1 MRRLRRALP
10 VALAAAVAVACARM
24 APPPGG
30 PPDARPPQ
38 LIATTPESIV
48 VLEGFDGWVEFQFDE
63 VISEGGQPN
72 FGLGTGDLERLV
84 TLSPGDEVPRVAWRR
99 NRIAVRP
106 KGDWRPNTVY
116 RVELAPG
123 LLDLRNN
130 RTDTATTVTF
140 ATGGPLPTHVLVGR
154 AVDWAANRPS
164 ALALVEATLLP
175 DSLVYRTVAD
185 STGRFRFG
193 PLPDGEYLVG
203 ITVDQDRNRRR
214 SGREAWD
221 TVRTA
226 AGNGNVG
233 EVWAFQ
239 RDTLPPRATDA
250 TRLDSLSISL
260 TLTQPVD
267 PALRIEEGD
276 IIVQTLDDSV
286 SAGPISA
293 LPRAMHDSLYKPVA
307 APAIAGDT
315 TRRTDT
321 TRRADSAVAPR
332 IPARAAPVRTPAS
345 RGGAPDTLEQKRP
358 KISNLLVVR
367 VRNPLVAGR
376 RYVVIVRGVRAVG
389 GAVADSVR
397 GTLDIPKPPPLD
409 TLKARADSA
418 KADSVKVRT
427 DSIRADSVRRSGGT
441 IPPVPLPAPQPRDT
455 VVGRPRR

>member
-1 MRRLRRALP
+1 MQRLRRALP

-38 LIATTPESIV
+38 LIAATPESIV

-99 NRIAVRP
+99 TRIAVRP

-123 LLDLRNN
+123 LVDLRNN

-154 AVDWAANRPS
+154 AVDWAANRPA

-267 PALRIEEGD
+267 PSLRIEEGD

-286 SAGPISA
+286 SAGPITA
-293 LPRAMHDSLYKPVA
+293 LPRAMHDSLYKPAA
-307 APAIAGDT
+307 APVAG
-315 TRRTDT
+315 RDT
-321 TRRADSAVAPR
+321 TRRADTAAVPR
-332 IPARAAPVRTPAS
+332 VPPRAAPVRTPAAP
-345 RGGAPDTLEQKRP
+345 RPAPDTLEQKRP
-358 KISNLLVVR
+358 KISNVLVVR

-397 GTLDIPKPPPLD
+397 GTLDIPKPPPVD

-418 KADSVKVRT
+418 KGDSAKVRPG
-427 DSIRADSVRRSGGT
+427 SIRADSARRSGGT
-441 IPPVPLPAPQPRDT
+441 IPPAPLPAPPPRDT
-455 VVGRPRR
+455 VAGRPRR

>member
-1 MRRLRRALP
+1 MKKQLP
-10 VALAAAVAVACARM
+10 LVLAAAVAVACARM

-30 PPDARPPQ
+30 PPDARAPL

-48 VLEGFDGWVEFQFDE
+48 VIEGFDGWVEFQFDE

-84 TLSPGDEVPRVAWRR
+84 TLSPGDDVPRVAWHR
-99 NRIAVRP
+99 NRISVRP
-106 KGDWRPNTVY
+106 QGGWQPNTVY

-123 LLDLRNN
+123 VRDLRDN
-130 RTDTATTVTF
+130 RTDTATSVTF

-154 AVDWAANRPS
+154 AVDWGASRPA
-164 ALALVEATLLP
+164 ALALVEAILLP

-214 SGREAWD
+214 GGREAWD

-226 AGNGNVG
+226 AGNGNVR

-239 RDTLPPRATDA
+239 RDTLPPRATDV
-250 TRLDSLSISL
+250 TRLDSLSISI

-267 PALRIEEGD
+267 PALRIEADGIVVLALGD
-276 IIVQTLDDSV
+276 SA
-286 SAGPISA
+286 SAGPITA
-293 LPRAMHDSLYKPVA
+293 LPRAMHDSLYKPTIA
-307 APAIAGDT
+307 AVPA
-315 TRRTDT
+315 TDT
-321 TRRADSAVAPR
+321 TRRADTIAVQRVPPRRPCAHPGSAECGARHAGTETPENLDPAGCPR
-332 IPARAAPVRTPAS
+332 P
-345 RGGAPDTLEQKRP
+345 Q
-358 KISNLLVVR
+358 
-367 VRNPLVAGR
+367 PLVAGT
-376 RYVVIVRGVRAVG
+376 RYAVIVRGVRALG

-397 GTLDIPKPPPLD
+397 GTLDVPTPPPVD
-409 TLKARADSA
+409 TLKARTDSA
-418 KADSVKVRT
+418 KADSAKVRA
-427 DSIRADSVRRSGGT
+427 DSIRADSVRAAGGV
-441 IPPVPLPAPQPRDT
+441 IPPAPLPTPPPRDT

>member
-1 MRRLRRALP
+1 M
-10 VALAAAVAVACARM
+10 
-24 APPPGG
+24 
-30 PPDARPPQ
+30 
-38 LIATTPESIV
+38 
-48 VLEGFDGWVEFQFDE
+48 
-63 VISEGGQPN
+63 
-72 FGLGTGDLERLV
+72 
-84 TLSPGDEVPRVAWRR
+84 
-99 NRIAVRP
+99 
-106 KGDWRPNTVY
+106 Y
-116 RVELAPG
+116 RVELARG
-123 LLDLRNN
+123 LQDLRNN
-130 RTDTATTVTF
+130 RTDTAATVTF

-154 AVDWAANRPS
+154 AVDWGSSRPS
-164 ALALVEATLLP
+164 AMALIEATLLP

-250 TRLDSLSISL
+250 TRLDSVSISL

-267 PALRIEEGD
+267 PALRIEAGD

-286 SAGPISA
+286 SAAPITA
-293 LPRAMHDSLYKPVA
+293 LPRATHDSLYKA
-307 APAIAGDT
+307 AARAAAGDT
-315 TRRTDT
+315 TKRTDT
-321 TRRADSAVAPR
+321 TRRADSTVVPR
-332 IPARAAPVRTPAS
+332 VPPRAAPVRAPTVPRA
-345 RGGAPDTLEQKRP
+345 APDTLIQKRP

-389 GAVADSVR
+389 GTVADSVR
-397 GTLDIPKPPPLD
+397 ATFEIPKPPPVD
-409 TLKARADSA
+409 TLKLKADSA
-418 KADSVKVRT
+418 KADSAKARA
-427 DSIRADSVRRSGGT
+427 DSIRADSVRAAGGA
-441 IPPVPLPAPQPRDT
+441 IPPAPLPLPPPRDT

>member
-1 MRRLRRALP
+1 MRQLKQHLP
-10 VALAAAVAVACARM
+10 LMLAAAVAVACARM

-38 LIATTPESIV
+38 LIATTPESVV

-72 FGLGTGDLERLV
+72 FGLGSGDLERLV
-84 TLSPGDEVPRVAWRR
+84 TLSPGDEVPRVSWRR

-106 KGDWRPNTVY
+106 QGDWRPNTVY
-116 RVELAPG
+116 RIELAPG
-123 LLDLRNN
+123 LRDLRNN
-130 RTDTATTVTF
+130 RTDTATVVTF
-140 ATGGPLPTHVLVGR
+140 ATGGPLPTHLLVGR
-154 AVDWAANRPS
+154 AVDWAAGRPS
-164 ALALVEATLLP
+164 AMALIEATLLP

-221 TVRTA
+221 TVRTV
-226 AGNGNVG
+226 AGNGSVG

-250 TRLDSLSISL
+250 TRLDSVSISL

-267 PALRIEEGD
+267 PGLRIGEND
-276 IIVQTLDDSV
+276 IVVRALDDSV
-286 SAGPISA
+286 SAGPITA
-293 LPRAMHDSLYKPVA
+293 LPRAIHDSLYKPAA
-307 APAIAGDT
+307 APKAAADT
-315 TRRTDT
+315 TK
-321 TRRADSAVAPR
+321 RADSAAVPR
-332 IPARAAPVRTPAS
+332 VPARAVPVRTPA
-345 RGGAPDTLEQKRP
+345 RPVPAPDTLEQKRP
-358 KISNLLVVR
+358 KISNILVVR

-389 GAVADSVR
+389 GTVADSVR
-397 GTLDIPKPPPLD
+397 ATLDVPKPPPID
-409 TLKARADSA
+409 TLKLRADSA
-418 KADSVKVRT
+418 KADSAKVRT
-427 DSIRADSVRRSGGT
+427 DSIRADSVRRSGNT
-441 IPPVPLPAPQPRDT
+441 IPRAPPPAPSPRDT

>member
-1 MRRLRRALP
+1 MKKQLP
-10 VALAAAVAVACARM
+10 LVLAAAVAVACARM

-30 PPDARPPQ
+30 PPDARAPL
-38 LIATTPESIV
+38 LIATTPESIAV
-48 VLEGFDGWVEFQFDE
+48 IEGFDGWVEFQFDE

-84 TLSPGDEVPRVAWRR
+84 TLSPGDDVPRVTWHR
-99 NRIAVRP
+99 NRISVRP
-106 KGDWRPNTVY
+106 QGGWRPNTVY

-123 LLDLRNN
+123 VRDLRDN
-130 RTDTATTVTF
+130 RTDTATAVTF

-154 AVDWAANRPS
+154 AVDWGASRPA

-214 SGREAWD
+214 GGREAWD

-239 RDTLPPRATDA
+239 RDTLPPRATDV
-250 TRLDSLSISL
+250 TRLDSLSISI

-267 PALRIEEGD
+267 PALRIEADG
-276 IIVQTLDDSV
+276 IVVRALDDSA
-286 SAGPISA
+286 SAGPITA
-293 LPRAMHDSLYKPVA
+293 LPRAMHDSLYKR
-307 APAIAGDT
+307 AIAPIPAA
-315 TRRTDT
+315 DT
-321 TRRADSAVAPR
+321 TRRADTTAVPR
-332 IPARAAPVRTPAS
+332 VPARAAPVRAPAA
-345 RGGAPDTLEQKRP
+345 RAAAPDTLEQKRP
-358 KISNLLVVR
+358 KISTQLVVR
-367 VRNPLVAGR
+367 VRNPLVAGT
-376 RYVVIVRGVRAVG
+376 RYAVIVRSVRALG

-397 GTLDIPKPPPLD
+397 GTLDVPKPPPVD
-409 TLKARADSA
+409 TLKARTDSA
-418 KADSVKVRT
+418 KADSAKVRA
-427 DSIRADSVRRSGGT
+427 DSIRADSVRAAGGV
-441 IPPVPLPAPQPRDT
+441 IPPAPLPTPPPRDT